1 MAGLLEFVD
10 WGIWTGRDGLVM
22 SLADIICAIDACGV
36 TGCVGGVGDAT
47 LLRFAQRH
55 RDKMQI

>member
-1 MAGLLEFVD
+1 
-10 WGIWTGRDGLVM
+10 M
-22 SLADIICAIDACGV
+22 SLVDIICAIDACGV
-36 TGCVGGVGDAT
+36 MGCVGGVWDAA